1 MNEVAIQGERV
12 YEGLVEEIIT
22 TLQEGR
28 ARAIASVAEQ
38 RFMTY
43 HAVGRAIITRQQ
55 EQGWGAQVIKRLA
68 ADLRLQ
74 FPDRTGLGE
83 RNLQYMCTLAK
94 AWPEPN
100 RATAVARL
108 PWGHV
113 TVLLNRLDDAELRE
127 WYAARAVA
135 DGWSRGVLEDRIKG
149 RLHARIGAAPSNFPN
164 RLAPA
169 DSDLAQQST
178 RDPVLLDFLGLAGPV
193 HEHAVEAAMMDDLT
207 RTMLELGDGLAF
219 VGRQVPLR
227 VGDHE
232 FTADLLFLQYQPAVR
247 FIVVELKVG
256 RFDPRDAGQLSFYVQ
271 AVERRFRNPTLHAAT
286 IGILLCTSR
295 DDQVVEYSLASTA
308 APVAVATYTY
318 DQLPDDVRKALP
330 PADSITRAIDNTK
343 P

>member
-1 MNEVAIQGERV
+1 MNEGAIQGERA
-12 YEGLVEEIIT
+12 YEGLVQEIIT

-68 ADLRLQ
+68 ADLRLR
-74 FPDRTGLGE
+74 FPDRTGLGA
-83 RNLQYMCTLAK
+83 RNLQYMCTLARE
-94 AWPEPN
+94 WPDPN
-100 RATAVARL
+100 CAAAAAQL

-113 TVLLNRLDDAELRE
+113 MVLLDRLDDPDVRV

-149 RLHARIGAAPSNFPN
+149 RLHARVGAAPSNFPN

-169 DSDLAQQST
+169 DSDLAQQAT

-193 HEHAVEAAMMDDLT
+193 HEHAVETAMVDNLT

-232 FTADLLFLQYQPAVR
+232 FTADLIFLQYQPAVR

-271 AVERRFRNPTLHAAT
+271 AVERHFRNPDLHAET

-318 DQLPDDVRKALP
+318 DQLPEDVRQALP

>member
-1 MNEVAIQGERV
+1 MNEVATQGERA
-12 YEGLVEEIIT
+12 YQGLIKEIIT
-22 TLQEGR
+22 TLREGQ
-28 ARAIASVAEQ
+28 ARAIASAAEH
-38 RFMTY
+38 RFLTY
-43 HAVGRAIITRQQ
+43 HAIGRAIITRQR
-55 EQGWGAQVIKRLA
+55 EQGWGAQVINRLA
-68 ADLRLQ
+68 ADLRLR
-74 FPDRTGLGE
+74 FPDRKGLGE

-94 AWPEPN
+94 AWPDPIS
-100 RATAVARL
+100 ATAVARL

-113 TVLLNRLDDAELRE
+113 TVLLNRLDDAELRD

-149 RLHARIGAAPSNFPN
+149 QLHARVGAAPSNFPT

-169 DSDLAQQST
+169 DSDLAQQAT
-178 RDPVLLDFLGLAGPV
+178 RDPILLDFLGLNGPV
-193 HEHAVEAAMMDDLT
+193 HEQAVETAMVDNLT

-227 VGDHE
+227 VGDLE
-232 FTADLLFLQYQPAVR
+232 FSADLIFLQYQPAVR

-256 RFDPRDAGQLSFYVQ
+256 RFDPRDAGQLSFSVE
-271 AVERRFRNPTLHAAT
+271 AVERHFRNPALHAET

-295 DDQVVEYSLASTA
+295 DNRVVEYSLASTA

-318 DQLPDDVRKALP
+318 DQLPDDVRQALP